1 MRNLVAVVGRD
12 GGDLIGGDLEVGD
25 RTRGAFV
32 GGEAFVRGEFLEWGE
47 AFEEGE
53 KDLLSWGEVLS
64 D

>member
-32 GGEAFVRGEFLEWGE
+32 GGEAFVRGEFLE
-47 AFEEGE
+47 
-53 KDLLSWGEVLS
+53 
-64 D
+64 